1 MSYDFLDGIVFCFC
15 FAIFVNVE
23 TECFILSFIIIIIFI
38 YRYSW
43 DICFVLSEIEVSTF
57 HLIYFMFYLK
67 INWKER
73 KKMHS
78 LSLNFLEGFFSWNI
92 LLEKCLE
99 GMQMCVQ
106 NELIYSTILPKGMC
120 LIDSN
125 GEQNNLYGKIMICVI
140 KKNYHI
146 CNVFHHCYI
155 HFNLLSYH
163 DNDTNK

>member
-1 MSYDFLDGIVFCFC
+1 MDVIWFLRWNIYIFFLL
-15 FAIFVNVE
+15 FFVNVE
-23 TECFILSFIIIIIFI
+23 SECFILSFIIIIFI

-57 HLIYFMFYLK
+57 YLIYFMFYLK

-99 GMQMCVQ
+99 AMQMCVQ

-120 LIDSN
+120 LIDSS

-140 KKNYHI
+140 KNNHI
-146 CNVFHHCYI
+146 CNIFHHCYI
-155 HFNLLSYH
+155 HINLFSYH